1 MNIFRKIMVLA
12 IVGLFMGAG
21 VLPSITGNYI
31 EEKND
36 ANEEIVVLQVGGD
49 GQCIG
54 SKKIKMPLSEAE
66 QIKTKLTKLG
76 KAANAGDIDGPTFIN
91 CMLTIFRG
99 ENILPPEYTYEN
111 ITKFAQCL
119 FYEIKGE
126 HSLKNLLPCDSLP
139 QTSFPRKPF
148 AMNNNNSPDMQM
160 GLITLKASFAI
171 GGPFGWGI
179 PITPFP
185 SMQEVI
191 WNESFDFFGI
201 FPNSS
206 AKLYWSLSPNVILF
220 LPGAPLG
227 GHGIASLIPFPGMEA
242 YRTAAFWGK
251 ACFGIGIGLASISIV
266 AYYQSEIAPS
276 TLFEAT
282 FQITL
287 GDFLISYTP
296 PT

>member
-1 MNIFRKIMVLA
+1 MNIYKKTMVFA
-12 IVGLFMGAG
+12 IVGLFIGAS
-21 VLPSITGNYI
+21 VLPTITGIYA
-31 EEKND
+31 EKQDNVS
-36 ANEEIVVLQVGGD
+36 EEIAVIQIGGD
-49 GQCIG
+49 RYGNG
-54 SKKIKMPLSEAE
+54 GKKIEMPLSDAE
-66 QIKTKLTKLG
+66 QIKTKLTELG
-76 KAANAGDIDGPTFIN
+76 KAANAGDIDGSTFIN

-111 ITKFAQCL
+111 ITRFAQYL
-119 FYEIKGE
+119 FYEIRGE
-126 HSLKNLLPCDSLP
+126 HDLKNLLPCYSLP
-139 QTSFPRKPF
+139 QTLFPREPF
-148 AMNNNNSPDMQM
+148 VVNNNNSPDMQM
-160 GLITLKASFAI
+160 GLITVKASFAI

-179 PITPFP
+179 PITPFL
-185 SMQEVI
+185 SMQEVV

-220 LPGAPLG
+220 LPGSPLG
-227 GHGIASLIPFPGMEA
+227 GHGVASLIPFPGMEA

-266 AYYQSEIAPS
+266 VYYQSKIAPS

-282 FQITL
+282 FQVTL